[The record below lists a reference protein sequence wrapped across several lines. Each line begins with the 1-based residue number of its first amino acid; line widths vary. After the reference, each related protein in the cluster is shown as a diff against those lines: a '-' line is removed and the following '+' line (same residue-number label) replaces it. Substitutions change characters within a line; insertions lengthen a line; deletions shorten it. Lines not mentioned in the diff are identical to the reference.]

1 MEKQITKQNIKNTKL
16 FGKEHNEE
24 SKIIK
29 FKFSA
34 DRVIAESKESILV
47 DISDNFNVD
56 ENPPSVWISKK
67 LVFKAEYG
75 NYITAY
81 LRDTFDFDIM
91 EWQSLDSECDNISAE
106 QLKRL
111 IALVYSD

>member
-1 MEKQITKQNIKNTKL
+1 MEKQITIKNIKNTKL

-47 DISDNFNVD
+47 DISGNFD
-56 ENPPSVWISKK
+56 RDKEPPSVWISKK

-75 NYITAY
+75 NYITTY
-81 LRDTFDFDIM
+81 LRDTFDFEVINFVG
-91 EWQSLDSECDNISAE
+91 EKNISAKY
-106 QLKRL
+106 LKEL
-111 IALVYSD
+111 IALAYSD

>member
-1 MEKQITKQNIKNTKL
+1 MEKQITKENIKNIKL
-16 FGKEHNEE
+16 FRKEDKEE
-24 SKIIK
+24 SKILK

-47 DISDNFNVD
+47 DISSNSYLDK
-56 ENPPSVWISKK
+56 EPPCVWISKK

-75 NYITAY
+75 NYLTAY
-81 LRDTFDFDIM
+81 LRETFDFDVINFVG
-91 EWQSLDSECDNISAE
+91 EKNISAKY
-106 QLKRL
+106 LKEL

>member
-1 MEKQITKQNIKNTKL
+1 MEKQITIKNIKNTKL

-24 SKIIK
+24 SKIMK

-34 DRVIAESKESILV
+34 DRIIAESKESVLV
-47 DISDNFNVD
+47 GITDGYSTDKK
-56 ENPPSVWISKK
+56 PPCVWISKK

-81 LRDTFDFDIM
+81 LRDTFDFDTV
-91 EWQSLDSECDNISAE
+91 DCKDVKNVSAE
-106 QLKRL
+106 MLKDL
-111 IALVYSD
+111 IALPHSD